1 MRINVFI
8 TNEKP
13 KKSNPEKKIY
23 FYEKRP
29 KRRWM
34 KLSKFYVLITKAKKF
49 YSGKIPKYDQSQL
62 IKDRRTRTGRCRTEQ
77 LLRVVQTKSI
87 LFLKS
92 MSERVGSDIE
102 RL

>member
-8 TNEKP
+8 TNEKH

-23 FYEKRP
+23 FYERRP

-49 YSGKIPKYDQSQL
+49 YSGKIPKYNQSQL
-62 IKDRRTRTGRCRTEQ
+62 LSDLRSKNDRCRTEQ
-77 LLRVVQTKSI
+77 LLRVVQTQAI

-92 MSERVGSDIE
+92 MSERVESDI
-102 RL
+102 